1 MKSEQ
6 VGSQLNRQNSS
17 TPLTERYRLADR
29 IAELEIDGDGDNITL
44 KESYINLMD
53 HLEIDGVLKEKI
65 STIGSKII
73 QQKKTKRLAGK
84 AITESEMYVG
94 TWWFVTAKGTHASN
108 EYIAIITPYVNQIV
122 SLQQLKAVQE
132 NLSHKEKVKI
142 IKGKK

>member
-17 TPLTERYRLADR
+17 TPSTESYRLADR

-65 STIGSKII
+65 SAIGSKII

-84 AITESEMYVG
+84 AITESEMYVC
-94 TWWFVTAKGTHASN
+94 TWWFVTAKGNTC
-108 EYIAIITPYVNQIV
+108 
-122 SLQQLKAVQE
+122 
-132 NLSHKEKVKI
+132 
-142 IKGKK
+142 IKRIHCNHHTLR